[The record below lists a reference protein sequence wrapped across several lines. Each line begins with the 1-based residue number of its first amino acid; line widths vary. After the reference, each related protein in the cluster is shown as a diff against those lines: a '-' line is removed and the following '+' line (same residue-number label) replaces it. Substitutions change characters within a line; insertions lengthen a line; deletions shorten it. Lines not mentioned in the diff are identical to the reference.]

1 MNFIL
6 FLWFSPSGFI
16 YPYLSSFLSRFSIF
30 VYPRLHVHYS
40 LNTFIFLSPSLYMC
54 ISYPNLSRYYSL
66 LSSSFLLYLFL
77 SLSLS
82 FSFSLFP
89 SLYFIQYIISLTES
103 LFLYTFHMAA
113 NLCTYSLS
121 RYSTPHFL
129 AFSSRLLGIAMDTPK
144 GLLVPVIKQVQ
155 LKVR

>member
-54 ISYPNLSRYYSL
+54 ISHPNLSRYYSL

-82 FSFSLFP
+82 LSLSFPLFILFS
-89 SLYFIQYIISLTES
+89 I
-103 LFLYTFHMAA
+103 LFL
-113 NLCTYSLS
+113 SLS
-121 RYSTPHFL
+121 FFSCTPFIWQLISALIPFHVIP
-129 AFSSRLLGIAMDTPK
+129 LLTSWLF
-144 GLLVPVIKQVQ
+144 LLVY
-155 LKVR
+155 